1 MRTLS
6 SLLFLLALF
15 LMACG
20 GDATTTE
27 AETTDEEEMTDDMSD
42 EMASSGITITDFP
55 ETKSYPDAGL
65 TSMSYNNGTFTFN
78 LNDDDEYKL
87 GQQTPDADQLM
98 CANSAKGQHIHLIV
112 DNEPY
117 NALYEPMHEMELA
130 DGEHYVLAFLSRSYH
145 QSLKN
150 PQAFLAKKLTVSG
163 AKATASN
170 QITEPMLF
178 YSRPKGTYV
187 GDDINNLLLDFY
199 PVNVELGEQYRVKVA
214 VNGEE
219 IAELDEWK
227 SYKLEG
233 LEMGDNRIEL
243 TLINADGMT
252 VDAPFNPVERVI
264 TLKEDPAPEM

>member
-20 GDATTTE
+20 GNTTTTD
-27 AETTDEEEMTDDMSD
+27 AETTDADTTDTMSEEMTIPSV
-42 EMASSGITITDFP
+42 TLTDFP
-55 ETKSYPDAGL
+55 ETKEYPDAGL

-78 LNDDDEYKL
+78 LSEDAEYQL
-87 GQQTPDADQLM
+87 GEQTPDADQLM
-98 CANSAKGQHIHLIV
+98 CANSDKGQHIHLIV

-117 NALYEPMHEMELA
+117 NALYEPMHEMALE
-130 DGEHYVLAFLSRSYH
+130 DGEHYVLSFLSRSYH

-150 PQAFLAKKLTVSG
+150 KSAFLAKKITVSNS
-163 AKATASN
+163 KASN
-170 QITEPMLF
+170 SGPITEPMLF

-187 GDDINNLLLDFY
+187 GADINNLLLDFF
-199 PVNVELGEQYRVKVA
+199 PVNAELGEQYRVKVA

-219 IAELDEWK
+219 VAELDEWK

-233 LEMGDNRIEL
+233 LPMGDNRIEL
-243 TLINADGMT
+243 TLVDADGMT
-252 VDAPFNPVERVI
+252 VDAPYNPVERVI

>member
-6 SLLFLLALF
+6 SLLFMLALF

-20 GDATTTE
+20 GDTSGTE
-27 AETTDEEEMTDDMSD
+27 TEMTDDEEMTDEMSD
-42 EMASSGITITDFP
+42 NMIASGVTITDFP
-55 ETKSYPDAGL
+55 ETKSYPNAGL
-65 TSMSYNNGTFTFN
+65 SSMSYNDGTFTFN
-78 LNDDDEYKL
+78 LNDDEEYQL
-87 GQQTPDADQLM
+87 QVQTPDADQLM
-98 CANSAKGQHIHLIV
+98 CANSAQGQHIHLIV

-117 NALYEPMHEMELA
+117 KAIYETSYEMEVE
-130 DGEHYVLAFLSRSYH
+130 DGEHHTLAFLSRSYH

-150 PQAFLAKKLTVSG
+150 RQAFLVKKLTVSG
-163 AKATASN
+163 GKATASN

-199 PVNVELGEQYRVKVA
+199 PVNVKLGDDYKVKVA

-219 IAELDEWK
+219 IATLDEWK
-227 SYKLEG
+227 SYKLDG

-243 TLINADGMT
+243 TLVDADGMT
-252 VDAPFNPVERVI
+252 VDAPYNPVERLI